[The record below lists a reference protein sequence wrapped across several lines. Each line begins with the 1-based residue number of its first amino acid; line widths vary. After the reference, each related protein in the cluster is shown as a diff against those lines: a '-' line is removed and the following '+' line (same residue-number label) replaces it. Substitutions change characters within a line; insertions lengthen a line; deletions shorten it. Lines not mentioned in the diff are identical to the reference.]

1 MAAAPRDDLQQAQTI
16 VFVHGAAYASNIER
30 LNLQIIV
37 EALTRC
43 VPLCRSAP

>member
-1 MAAAPRDDLQQAQTI
+1 MAAASRDDLQQVRTI
-16 VFVHGAAYASNIER
+16 VFLHGAVDAPNIER